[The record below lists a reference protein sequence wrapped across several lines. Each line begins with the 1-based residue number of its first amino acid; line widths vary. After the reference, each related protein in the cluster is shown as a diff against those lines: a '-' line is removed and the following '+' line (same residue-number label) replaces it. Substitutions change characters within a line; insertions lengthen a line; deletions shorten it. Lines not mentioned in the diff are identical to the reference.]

1 MSSNFIESNVN
12 LIKSNWMQFFLNGM
26 QIDAQG
32 IENMLSTFII
42 HDYDVEKEKNNF
54 EKTKIWKNIFP
65 FH

>member
-1 MSSNFIESNVN
+1 
-12 LIKSNWMQFFLNGM
+12 MQFFLNGM

-54 EKTKIWKNIFP
+54 EKTKI
-65 FH
+65 

>member
-54 EKTKIWKNIFP
+54 EKTKI
-65 FH
+65 